1 MNVPIIALRRSILT
15 LAVLLAA
22 CAAPDK
28 PVTLLTLPP
37 RLDTPPPAPLDA
49 ARVLQIGRVSIPEY
63 LSARSARYRADDS
76 SLRPWPSTVWA
87 ERLEISLTRDLA
99 AALRTRLPGWQ
110 VCDDH
115 CPAPPSH
122 RLTVDLTVLEHQRS
136 RAELQSQA
144 HWSWQPTTRGSAAV
158 AGQRSGLIRGLA
170 DTPQAGATAMA
181 AWVDMLAGSIA
192 AQIGGDAAAL
202 RPSSPTPPL

>member
-1 MNVPIIALRRSILT
+1 MNALRRATLT

-22 CAAPDK
+22 CAAADK
-28 PVTLLTLPP
+28 QTTLLTLPP
-37 RLDTPPPAPLDA
+37 RLETPAQTPLDA
-49 ARVLQIGRVSIPEY
+49 ARVLQIDRVSIPEY

-87 ERLEISLTRDLA
+87 ERLEVSLTRDLA
-99 AALRTRLPGWQ
+99 AALRTQLPGWQ

-115 CPAPPSH
+115 CPAAPSH

-144 HWSWQPTTRGSAAV
+144 RWSWQPSTRGSAAV
-158 AGQRSGLIRGLA
+158 AGQRSGVIRGLA

-181 AWVDMLAGSIA
+181 AWVDLLASSIA
-192 AQIGGDAAAL
+192 AQVRGEPAA
-202 RPSSPTPPL
+202 SPAP